1 MQQIKAEAKA
11 LHINTGR
18 KTAGP
23 ETERRNTNTSIRKK
37 TSDPMWKDKI
47 MNTHHLKRKLK
58 ARRKKN
64 RKEKHKRNA

>member
-23 ETERRNTNTSIRKK
+23 ETERTKYKK
-37 TSDPMWKDKI
+37 YY
-47 MNTHHLKRKLK
+47 
-58 ARRKKN
+58 
-64 RKEKHKRNA
+64 